1 MATSRPRTADQGRLK
16 YFAAASFAAI
26 LWGFMAIPLRN
37 IQQWSATDI
46 LYYRILISTVCIWLF
61 IGLFRKK
68 HFRTD
73 ALLFVELPP
82 ERKKRMVWVLVTST
96 LLILGNWF
104 SYIYVVNSISIQVA
118 AFAYLVCP
126 LLTTVAAFFILHEPL
141 SAIKKTSLGIALISV
156 ILLATGSLVDVA
168 WSVGVA
174 SLYALYLIGQ
184 RMTGQFDKLN
194 VLALQLVLASLI
206 ILPFMLWQNHPVP
219 METTFWLNITIISIV
234 FTIIP
239 LYLSLYALI
248 GISSSTV
255 GILIYV
261 NPIVA
266 FAVAYYLFDEQIT
279 THQVIAYGILVFAIV
294 LFNWGMLR
302 RWIAPSATIRKT

>member
-1 MATSRPRTADQGRLK
+1 MTTTPPVSSDQGRLK
-16 YFAAASFAAI
+16 YFAAAASAAV

-37 IQQWSATDI
+37 LQQWAASDI
-46 LYYRILISTVCIWLF
+46 LYYRILISAVCIWLF
-61 IGLFRKK
+61 IGIFRK
-68 HFRTD
+68 RPLRAD
-73 ALLFVELPP
+73 ARHYASLPAP
-82 ERKKRMVWVLVTST
+82 RKKRMIWVVVAST

-104 SYIYVVNSISIQVA
+104 SFIYVVNSISIQAA

-126 LLTTVAAFFILHEPL
+126 LLTTVAAFFMLREPL
-141 SAIKKTSLGIALISV
+141 SALKKTSLAIALVSV
-156 ILLATGSLVDVA
+156 VLLATGSFVDVA
-168 WSVGVA
+168 WSVSVA

-194 VLALQLVLASLI
+194 VLAVQLVLASLI
-206 ILPFMLWQNHPVP
+206 ILPFMLWQQHPIP
-219 METTFWLNITIISIV
+219 TEATFWSNVAVISIV

-239 LYLSLYALI
+239 LYWSLYALS

-255 GILIYV
+255 GILIYI

-266 FAVAYYLFDEQIT
+266 FAVAYYFFGETIT
-279 THQVIAYGILVFAIV
+279 AHQLVAYSILVFAIG

-302 RWIAPSATIRKT
+302 RWLIPSRPSRNS

>member
-1 MATSRPRTADQGRLK
+1 MATPLPHAGDQSRLK
-16 YFAAASFAAI
+16 YFAAAASAAI

-37 IQQWSATDI
+37 IQQWSASDI
-46 LYYRILISTVCIWLF
+46 LYFRILVSAACIWLF
-61 IGLFRKK
+61 IGIFRKR
-68 HFRTD
+68 HLRAD
-73 ALLFVELPP
+73 ARRYAALAPDG
-82 ERKKRMVWVLVTST
+82 KKRILRVVAVST

-104 SYIYVVNSISIQVA
+104 SYIYVVNRISIQTA

-126 LLTTVAAFFILHEPL
+126 LLTTVAAFFILREPL
-141 SAIKKTSLGIALISV
+141 SAIKKLSLGIALVSV
-156 ILLATGSLVDVA
+156 VLLATGSLVEVA

-194 VLALQLVLASLI
+194 VLAVQLVLASFL
-206 ILPFMLWQNHPVP
+206 ILPFMLWQQHPVP
-219 METTFWLNITIISIV
+219 TEATFWVNVTVISVV

-239 LYLSLYALI
+239 LYWSLYALI

-266 FAVAYYLFDEQIT
+266 FAVAYYLFGEEIT
-279 THQVIAYGILVFAIV
+279 THQLVAYSILVLAIV
-294 LFNWGMLR
+294 LFNWGMIR
-302 RWIAPSATIRKT
+302 QWIARPGGNT

>member
-1 MATSRPRTADQGRLK
+1 MTTVPAGEQGKLK
-16 YFAAASFAAI
+16 YLLAASSAAI

-37 IQQWSATDI
+37 IQQWGATDI
-46 LYYRILISTVCIWLF
+46 LYYRILISTLCIWVF
-61 IGLFRKK
+61 IIIFRKK
-68 HFRTD
+68 QLRLDIQHY
-73 ALLFVELPP
+73 AQLLPAH
-82 ERKKRMVWVLVTST
+82 KKRMVRVIVIST

-104 SYIYVVNSISIQVA
+104 SFIYVVNNISIQVA

-126 LLTTVAAFFILHEPL
+126 LLTTLAAFFILREPL
-141 SAIKKTSLGIALISV
+141 SAIKKVSLVIALLSV
-156 ILLATGSLVDVA
+156 TLLATGTLIDVV

-194 VLALQLVLASLI
+194 VLAVQLVIASII
-206 ILPFMLWQNHPVP
+206 ILPFMIWQHHPIP
-219 METTFWLNITIISIV
+219 TQAIFWTNVTVISIV

-255 GILIYV
+255 GVLIYV

-266 FAVAYYLFDEQIT
+266 FAVAYYVFDEQIT
-279 THQVIAYGILVFAIV
+279 VHQLIAYSILVFAII
-294 LFNWGMLR
+294 LFNSNTLR
-302 RWIAPSATIRKT
+302 RWVRAPRPPRIT

>member
-1 MATSRPRTADQGRLK
+1 MTKPFAGDHGRLK
-16 YFAAASFAAI
+16 YFVAAASAAI

-37 IQQWSATDI
+37 LQQWSASDI
-46 LYYRILISTVCIWLF
+46 LYYRILLSAVCIWLF
-61 IGLFRKK
+61 IGIFRKRQL
-68 HFRTD
+68 RTD
-73 ALLFVELPP
+73 AQHYAALPP
-82 ERKKRMVWVLVTST
+82 ERKKRISCVVMVST

-104 SYIYVVNSISIQVA
+104 SFIYVVNSISIQAA

-126 LLTTVAAFFILHEPL
+126 LLTTVAAFFILREPL
-141 SAIKKTSLGIALISV
+141 SAIKRVSLAIALVSV
-156 ILLATGSLVDVA
+156 VLLASGSFVEVA

-194 VLALQLVLASLI
+194 VLAVQLVLASFI
-206 ILPFMLWQNHPVP
+206 ILPFMLWQQHPIP
-219 METTFWLNITIISIV
+219 TEAAFWSNVTIISII

-239 LYLSLYALI
+239 LYLSLYALS

-261 NPIVA
+261 NPLVA
-266 FAVAYYLFDEQIT
+266 FAVAYYMFGEKIT
-279 THQVIAYGILVFAIV
+279 AHQLVAYSILVLAIV
-294 LFNWGMLR
+294 LFNWRMLR
-302 RWIAPSATIRKT
+302 RWIAPPQTAGKT

>member
-1 MATSRPRTADQGRLK
+1 MNAPAPEAGGQGRMK
-16 YFAAASFAAI
+16 YFAAATAAAI

-37 IQQWSATDI
+37 IQQWGAEDI
-46 LYYRILISTVCIWLF
+46 LYYRILISTACIWTF

-68 HFRTD
+68 HLKTD
-73 ALLFVELPP
+73 IRHYNELPTP
-82 ERKKRMVWVLVTST
+82 HKKRLLGVLVIST
-96 LLILGNWF
+96 ILILGNWF
-104 SYIYVVNSISIQVA
+104 SFIYVVNSISIQVA

-126 LLTTVAAFFILHEPL
+126 LLTTVAAYFILREPL
-141 SAIKKTSLGIALISV
+141 SVIKKVSLGIALFSV
-156 ILLATGSLVDVA
+156 ILLATGSLVDVV

-184 RMTGQFDKLN
+184 RMTGKFDKLN
-194 VLALQLVLASLI
+194 VLAVQLVFASLI
-206 ILPFMLWQNHPVP
+206 ILPFMLWQHHPIP
-219 METTFWLNITIISIV
+219 NEAQFWVNVTIISII

-279 THQVIAYGILVFAIV
+279 VHQLIAYSILVVAIM
-294 LFNWGMLR
+294 LFNSGMLR
-302 RWIAPSATIRKT
+302 RWVAPTRPTRMT